1 MATTKRERQK
11 AARRIKM
18 EAMQKRAKRRQN
30 TRRGIIVAV
39 VAVLVLGTGAL
50 LFSGKTTTTTTT
62 TSTAPATTTSTAP
75 ATTTTVAA
83 APISFSPVTDPSPV
97 GVWGTAPTLVVP
109 PGAPP
114 TKPEIANLITGT
126 GPGAVNGDKFT
137 VQYVLATYST
147 RKVVQSSWTS
157 PKGFSDTLEPG
168 ALISGWVAGMQGM
181 KVGGRRELIL
191 PPAVGYQ
198 DTSPGAGIA
207 KNDTLVF
214 IIDLLKL
221 NK

>member
-18 EAMQKRAKRRQN
+18 EAMQRRATRRRN
-30 TRRGIIVAV
+30 VRRGIIVAI

-62 TSTAPATTTSTAP
+62 TTSVAP
-75 ATTTTVAA
+75 TTTTTITAANPVA
-83 APISFSPVTDPSPV
+83 FSPVTDPSPA
-97 GVWGTAPTLVVP
+97 GVWGKQPTLVVP

-114 TKPEIANLITGT
+114 TKPELANLITGT
-126 GPGAVNGDKFT
+126 GPGAANGDHLT
-137 VQYVLATYST
+137 VQYVLADYSS
-147 RKVVQSSWTS
+147 RKVLQTSWTS
-157 PKGFSDTLEPG
+157 QSFPFVLGTTS
-168 ALISGWVAGMQGM
+168 LIPGWVAGMYGM

-191 PPAVGYQ
+191 PPALAYGN
-198 DTSPGAGIA
+198 TPPAGIP
-207 KNDTLVF
+207 KGDTLVF

-221 NK
+221 SK